1 MGEVLKFVESL
12 GGGHDILFG
21 AALAWLIIGQ
31 SSLKA
36 RAKEDRE
43 AARQY
48 HEAAD
53 RRAKEDRDAARQY
66 HEAADRRAKEDRDA
80 AEQRAKEDRDA
91 AEQRAKEDRAAAEQR
106 AKEDRDMAE
115 QRAKED
121 RAVVRAF
128 HEAAEERSKE
138 DREVARAE
146 SAKNAAEHAE
156 LGTAIHE
163 LKTQVGVLLDRSNRP
178 GPGGSA
184 D

>member
-91 AEQRAKEDRAAAEQR
+91 AEQRAKEDR
-106 AKEDRDMAE
+106 DMAE